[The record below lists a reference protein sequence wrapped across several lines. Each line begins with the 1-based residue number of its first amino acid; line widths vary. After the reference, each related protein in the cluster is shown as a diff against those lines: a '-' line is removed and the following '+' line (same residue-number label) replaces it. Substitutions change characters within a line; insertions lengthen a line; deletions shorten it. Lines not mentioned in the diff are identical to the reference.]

1 MMQNLKIDIIY
12 YETPS
17 DFEFEFNLGG
27 CCHCRVLNNSTSSP
41 KELVSCLSK
50 AVGRSR
56 VIIIVGNLNQPN
68 GLYLLISKAI
78 GHQLTNVSADE
89 YGIAPDSNT
98 TIIEGALPLVSSD
111 GLLSG
116 CVIESGPQSIILLPD
131 EKSLR
136 KDVAEN
142 LVFQY
147 ISALSRT
154 PETDSVILPDSEPE
168 KQESITE
175 DVEEVMEEATLPS
188 EEIINEI
195 EEESREEETETDEE
209 CNEEEVLTELEEAS
223 GEIEE
228 ETENS
233 EASDQ
238 ESEDI
243 KEIVIPDKEDNFF
256 DIFAEQ
262 TEENASNDF
271 VYSDTIVSSDDDSD
285 DYENAKPSKDKSMNI
300 LIWLIIGLM
309 FIILGVLAY
318 MLIYTPLKN
327 GVNITDYVRQI
338 FNQ

>member
-1 MMQNLKIDIIY
+1 MLQNLKIDIIY

-41 KELVSCLSK
+41 KELIGCLSK

-56 VIIIVGNLNQPN
+56 IIIIVGNLNQQN

-78 GHQLTNVSADE
+78 GRQLTSVSADE

-98 TIIEGALPLVSSD
+98 TIIEGSLPLVSSD

-147 ISALSRT
+147 ISAVSRT
-154 PETDSVILPDSEPE
+154 PETDSVISPDSAPE
-168 KQESITE
+168 EQEAVT
-175 DVEEVMEEATLPS
+175 EEVIETIEEAPLPS
-188 EEIINEI
+188 EEISNEI
-195 EEESREEETETDEE
+195 AEVAIDDEIEAVEEGTEKD
-209 CNEEEVLTELEEAS
+209 VLTEPEEATS
-223 GEIEE
+223 EIKE
-228 ETENS
+228 ETENN
-233 EASDQ
+233 EAANQ

-243 KEIVIPDKEDNFF
+243 KEVIIPDEDDDFF
-256 DIFAEQ
+256 DIFAEP
-262 TEENASNDF
+262 TEENTSNDF
-271 VYSDTIVSSDDDSD
+271 VYSEDTTSNYNNLD
-285 DYENAKPSKDKSMNI
+285 DYETDKPSKDKSTNI

-327 GVNITDYVRQI
+327 GINITDYVRQI